1 MNVGGDINSNIK
13 LEPVQLEIS
22 VNRETLFMVG
32 VIAIMATVYGFKK
45 IKR

>member
-22 VNRETLFMVG
+22 VNRETLVVVG
-32 VIAIMATVYGFKK
+32 LIAMLATVYGFKK